1 MLNSI
6 SALIA
11 GLVFGL
17 GLIFSGM
24 TNPSKIV
31 GFLDI
36 TGRWDA
42 SLAFVMAGA
51 LIVGVIAFSWA
62 KKQTHSF
69 LGEPMQLPQNREI
82 TPRLILG
89 SVTFGIG
96 WGLVGYCPGPA
107 LASIL
112 SGGIE
117 VLTFTGAMLVGILF
131 FKRLNQASR

>member
-1 MLNSI
+1 MLNTI

-24 TNPSKIV
+24 TNPSKII

-36 TGRWDA
+36 TGKWDA

-51 LIVGVIAFSWA
+51 LLVGLFAFTWA
-62 KKQTHSF
+62 KKQTHSL
-69 LGEPMQLPQNREI
+69 LGEPMQLPQNSHI

-89 SVTFGIG
+89 SATFGIG
-96 WGLVGYCPGPA
+96 WGLSGYCPGPA
-107 LASIL
+107 LASIF
-112 SGGIE
+112 SGGLE
-117 VLTFTGAMLVGILF
+117 VLSFTGAMLVGIVI
-131 FKRLNQASR
+131 FKWLNQASH

>member
-1 MLNSI
+1 MLNTM

-17 GLIFSGM
+17 GLIYSGM

-31 GFLDI
+31 NFLNI

-51 LIVGVIAFSWA
+51 LIVGVLAFTWA
-62 KKQTHSF
+62 KKHTHSL

-96 WGLVGYCPGPA
+96 WGLAGYCPGPA
-107 LASIL
+107 LASVL
-112 SGGIE
+112 SGGTE
-117 VLTFTGAMLVGILF
+117 VLTFTGAMLVGILI